1 MLGPSR
7 RRADAVCGGQSRRRP
22 HRLVAQDT
30 ALSRRRHGFES
41 RWGHAR
47 FRKPPGPRPRCAEG
61 SPAADRRRSRTPPH
75 RGRPRCGCRAGPGHV
90 LRPSGAGASRVSR
103 PDQAGVAEV
112 RVVRGCGPDHLYR
125 TGRQT
130 RLGHAGQ
137 PRRLGSP
144 PGPRSPPDGPV
155 WPGPVIG
162 RPVPMGCL
170 AIGAPVVCSSGRGRL
185 PSAVPITGIRR
196 LRLAVRGPVE
206 QLGVLATLSR
216 WRSRVQIPS
225 GPQGSPVS
233 FTGVPARSGSSVG
246 MSVRLKSGR
255 SAVRPCP

>member
-1 MLGPSR
+1 MPADLAAVYPLCWFLVSSPMLGPSR

-47 FRKPPGPRPRCAEG
+47 FRRPPGPWPRCAEG
-61 SPAADRRRSRTPPH
+61 PSAARRVRHDAARN
-75 RGRPRCGCRAGPGHV
+75 PG
-90 LRPSGAGASRVSR
+90 SS
-103 PDQAGVAEV
+103 EV
-112 RVVRGCGPDHLYR
+112 RVVWGGRPDHLYR

-130 RLGHAGQ
+130 RLGHAGL
-137 PRRLGSP
+137 PRRLGF
-144 PGPRSPPDGPV
+144 GLQGHQALRMAPV
-155 WPGPVIG
+155 WPGAVIG
-162 RPVPMGCL
+162 RAVPIACL
-170 AIGAPVVCSSGRGRL
+170 ASGAPVVCSSGRGRL

-233 FTGVPARSGSSVG
+233 FTGVPARSGSSAG